1 MKNIIINMYVNKL
14 TKEDIISFAK
24 KEKVTLT
31 EEETNIIYNAI
42 KKDKDIILSKEFFNY
57 ITKYKE
63 VFSKEVYNKILE
75 LAHKYE
81 NFIS

>member
-1 MKNIIINMYVNKL
+1 MKNIIINMYINKL

-81 NFIS
+81 KFIS

>member
-1 MKNIIINMYVNKL
+1 MKNIIINMYINKL

>member
-1 MKNIIINMYVNKL
+1 MKNIIINMYINKL

-63 VFSKEVYNKILE
+63 VFSKEVYDKILE